1 MLLVLYNANA
11 PLRHTMIPMTDA
23 VYIVEED
30 APVCNA
36 VRRLRR
42 DRALYFWVTVIF

>member
-36 VRRLRR
+36 VRRCGGTGL
-42 DRALYFWVTVIF
+42 FISG